1 MSPRHTGME
10 TAHEVRDLMTEVV
23 EVARPGDSLAEVRER
38 MDEHRCRH
46 MPVVDGEGDLVG
58 LVTHRDLLR
67 YALIEQPE
75 VPRFVETALLE
86 RLTVGDVMVREVETV
101 DPGAELRQAAQ
112 TMIENKFGCLP
123 VVEGRRL
130 VGILTESDFVR
141 RVAQGA

>member
-1 MSPRHTGME
+1 ME
-10 TAHEVRDLMTEVV
+10 
-23 EVARPGDSLAEVRER
+23 
-38 MDEHRCRH
+38 EHRCRH